1 MKRNLISFL
10 KKSYLSNIIEYYIK
24 KFNFENLNIINNYEI
39 FNIIFSIVEKFNYKI
54 INEEDFNFLK
64 KKFYNNNTSKVMN
77 TTNIIKNFL
86 VTESLFKKIIILKI
100 TIVVQLLIKDSIKK
114 IYEELIEYKNLLSDD
129 YSIFITYNKY
139 DCKDLMALIIGS
151 KNSLCEN
158 GCFIFHILCDDYPNK
173 IPKIY
178 FEKNDILPILN
189 KEFYNE
195 IYKNWNKNNTSI
207 IQILNLIQLNI
218 SNKDSIINKYL
229 KKMIN

>member
-1 MKRNLISFL
+1 
-10 KKSYLSNIIEYYIK
+10 
-24 KFNFENLNIINNYEI
+24 
-39 FNIIFSIVEKFNYKI
+39 
-54 INEEDFNFLK
+54 
-64 KKFYNNNTSKVMN
+64 MN

-86 VTESLFKKIIILKI
+86 VTESLFKNYYFENYHCSSIINKN
-100 TIVVQLLIKDSIKK
+100 SIKK

-229 KKMIN
+229 KKNDKLKYELYKYAIFDKLTNPYEEFNELIINHFKLKKMI